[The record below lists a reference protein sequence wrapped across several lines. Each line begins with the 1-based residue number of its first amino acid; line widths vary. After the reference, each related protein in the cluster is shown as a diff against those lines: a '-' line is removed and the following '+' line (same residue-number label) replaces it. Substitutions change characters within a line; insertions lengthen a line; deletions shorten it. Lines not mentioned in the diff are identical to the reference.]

1 MGGSSNPNDTTRDRW
16 AITLR
21 EQTPDIQLPG
31 ACSLLRQSTAWKV
44 LTEIKRIVGL
54 PVSQHQRIAV
64 ARFFTVCT
72 QKFRK

>member
-1 MGGSSNPNDTTRDRW
+1 
-16 AITLR
+16 
-21 EQTPDIQLPG
+21 LPG